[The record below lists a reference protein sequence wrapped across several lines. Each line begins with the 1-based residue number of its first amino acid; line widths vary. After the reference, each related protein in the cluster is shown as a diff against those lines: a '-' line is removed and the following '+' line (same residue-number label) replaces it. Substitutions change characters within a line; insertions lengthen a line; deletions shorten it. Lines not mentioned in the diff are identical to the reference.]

1 MLSIYRLPN
10 HLPNEKILK
19 VIRKD
24 VFILGK
30 KIFLSFLLAVLPF
43 LIMQIMLKSF
53 PNLLEGEISYPLIVL
68 GGSAYYLF
76 IWLFTFFSFI
86 DYYLDIWIITNE
98 RIIDIKQEGFFSR
111 IISEQ
116 RLNRIQDVTSEV
128 RGIMPTI
135 LHYGNIFV
143 QTAGTQQ
150 RFYFHQIPNPDKV
163 RDAIIKLAEIN
174 KIKHGESK

>member
-1 MLSIYRLPN
+1 MLSIYRLPG
-10 HLPNEKILK
+10 HLPNEKIIK

-24 VFILGK
+24 IFVLFK
-30 KIFLSFLLAVLPF
+30 KIFLGALLALLPF
-43 LIMQIMLKSF
+43 FVLQIMLNSF
-53 PNLLEGEISYPLIVL
+53 PALLSGDLSYPLVVL
-68 GGSAYYLF
+68 GASAYYLF
-76 IWLFTFFSFI
+76 VWLFLFFSFI

-111 IISEQ
+111 VISEQ

-128 RGIMPTI
+128 TGIMPTI
-135 LHYGNIFV
+135 LHYGDVFV

-150 RFYFHQIPNPDKV
+150 RFYFHQIPNPDKI